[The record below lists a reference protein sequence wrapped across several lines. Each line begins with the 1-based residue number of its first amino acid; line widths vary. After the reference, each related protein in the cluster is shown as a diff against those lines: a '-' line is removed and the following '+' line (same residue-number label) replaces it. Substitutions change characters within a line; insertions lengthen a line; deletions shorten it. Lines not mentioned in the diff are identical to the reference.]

1 MKKIS
6 LLIPCYNAS
15 NWISDAVTSICVQ
28 THKNLEILIY
38 DDGSTD
44 GSEQIVDS
52 LAADDS
58 RIIPLGESTNRGIV
72 HALNTMLHKAS
83 GDYIARMDADDISLP
98 QRLERQLKF
107 LEEQK
112 VDLCGTWFQEF
123 GGGIPRRVRWHT
135 SSQALMAAMLFQ
147 NTICHPTI
155 MARRE
160 VFEQFQ
166 YRSEYNL
173 AEDYDLF
180 VRALSRFK
188 LANMP
193 EVLLRYRRHPQ
204 QATKAKRR
212 KMEEVTCGIR
222 LEALQA
228 QGIHASQD
236 EQYIHNLIRA
246 PHSIRE
252 FSDLEEI
259 EKWLLKLLEHFSDA
273 EAKNVVASQWTR
285 AAVRAAPLGWS
296 MLKKYRES
304 PLYAK
309 LPRSVFSSL
318 DIAVLATT
326 RIDYASRTFDALRRF
341 GVGA

>member
-1 MKKIS
+1 MSKVS
-6 LLIPCYNAS
+6 VLIPCHNSS
-15 NWISDAVTSICVQ
+15 NWINEAVTSICAQ
-28 THKNLEILIY
+28 THKDLEILIY
-38 DDGSTD
+38 NDGSTD
-44 GSEQIVDS
+44 GGEEIIQS
-52 LAADDS
+52 LASADP

-72 HALNTMLHKAS
+72 HALNTMLQKAS

-112 VDLCGTWFQEF
+112 IDLSGTWFQEF
-123 GGGIPRRVRWHT
+123 GGGIPRQVRWHT
-135 SSQALMAAMLFQ
+135 NPQALMAAMLFQ

-160 VFEQFQ
+160 VFEEFQ
-166 YRSEYNL
+166 YRNEYNL
-173 AEDYDLF
+173 AEDYDIF
-180 VRALSRFK
+180 VRALSKFK

-204 QATKAKRR
+204 QATKARR
-212 KMEEVTCGIR
+212 SKMEQVTCGIR

-252 FSDLEEI
+252 YSDLEEI

-273 EAKNVVASQWTR
+273 EAKKVVASQWTR

-296 MLKKYRES
+296 MWKKYRES
-304 PLYAK
+304 PLYAQ
-309 LPRSVFSSL
+309 LPPSAFSSF
-318 DIAVLATT
+318 DIAVLAIS
-326 RIDYASRTFDALRRF
+326 RIDYASRTFEALRRF
-341 GVGA
+341 GLGA